1 MRMTF
6 RSMFLAKTQTIVNS
20 HQIGFASNGDYV
32 VAVVPRFWFPEEIP
46 AGVVDDS
53 RILVVPA
60 KGEREFYSIED
71 ELPKPIKNF
80 GEDNIKT
87 WITFKEKQLLEGEEP
102 PEQNIDSDLINGL
115 FNLLRNVKKDDLDE
129 ASFFSIHSNSSEF
142 TTLLFRIIIDIVAD
156 DMRELRRSYKELKVK
171 SSTIKGRIDF
181 SSSIPLIAA
190 QIPQMVCITEE
201 FSLNAPHYS
210 ALMTAFDHIGN
221 VAMDKDDSILKKIFE
236 EIAEDALVTRA
247 KFREIPS
254 MTYGQAVRTLRSE
267 ALPPQLRQWSA
278 LFGFALLVLE
288 DEGANLS
295 SGNYNPRSVTYTA
308 AQLWEDILFKVVK
321 KAYESETKVAHQ
333 DKLAMN
339 NPWEKDDATGDG
351 NAELMDEDVESEK
364 DSDKK
369 KSYYRTKKPDIA
381 LTIKEKDVII
391 DAKYYKDIDS
401 VMKGSSNYQM
411 LAYALSGL
419 YLDKKSTE
427 PRYGSRKLAYVVP
440 KHGKDVPPHSDTK
453 YKSIDSPKEHR
464 YKLQLP
470 FTITMNLTD
479 ESENP
484 PLRGMQMEFPSAG
497 VYFDDK
503 IHDDYY
509 DRLSKAMKE
518 ALDAYV
524 DGEEE

>member
-1 MRMTF
+1 MCMTF

-20 HQIGFASNGDYV
+20 HRIGFASNGDYV

-46 AGVVDDS
+46 AGVLDDS

-71 ELPKPIKNF
+71 ELPNHIKNS
-80 GEDNIKT
+80 DDTKT
-87 WITFKEKQLLEGEEP
+87 WVKFSDKKLLEGGEP
-102 PEQNIDSDLINGL
+102 PEQNNDSDLINGL
-115 FNLLRNVKKDDLDE
+115 FNLLRNVNKDNLDE
-129 ASFFSIHSNSSEF
+129 TSFFSIHSKSTEF
-142 TTLLFRIIIDIVAD
+142 NTLLFRIIIDIVAD

-295 SGNYNPRSVTYTA
+295 SGDYNPRSVTYTA

-321 KAYESETKVAHQ
+321 KAYKSETKVFHQ
-333 DKLAMN
+333 DNLAMN
-339 NPWEKDDATGDG
+339 NPWKKDVATGDE
-351 NAELMDEDVESEK
+351 NVERMDEGVESEK

-427 PRYGSRKLAYVVP
+427 PRYGSRKIAYVVP
-440 KHGKDVPPHSDTK
+440 KHGKELISHGDTA
-453 YKSIDSPKEHR
+453 YKRIDSPKEHR

-470 FTITMNLTD
+470 FTIAMNITD
-479 ESENP
+479 ELESP

-497 VYFDDK
+497 VYFDDE
-503 IHDDYY
+503 IHDKYY
-509 DRLSKAMKE
+509 NRLSEAMKKV
-518 ALDAYV
+518 LDAYV

>member
-1 MRMTF
+1 MHMTF
-6 RSMFLAKTQTIVNS
+6 RSKFKAVTQKIVNS
-20 HQIGFASNGDYV
+20 HQIGFASNEDYV

-308 AQLWEDILFKVVK
+308 AQLWEDILFKVVE
-321 KAYESETKVAHQ
+321 KAYESETTVFHQ
-333 DKLAMN
+333 DNLAMN
-339 NPWEKDDATGDG
+339 DPWKGDAGEGVDNVEKIV
-351 NAELMDEDVESEK
+351 EDNG
-364 DSDKK
+364 
-369 KSYYRTKKPDIA
+369 SYRKKKPDIA
-381 LTIKEKDVII
+381 LTIKDNDVII
-391 DAKYYKDIDS
+391 DAKYYKNIDS
-401 VMKGSSNYQM
+401 VMGSSNYQM

-419 YLDKKSTE
+419 YLPKESTE
-427 PRYGSRKLAYVVP
+427 VRVGPRRVAYVVP
-440 KHGKDVPPHSDTK
+440 KYGEELISQGDTE
-453 YKSIDSPKEHR
+453 YESIDSPENNR

-470 FTITMNLTD
+470 FTIVNQS
-479 ESENP
+479 ESP
-484 PLRGMQMEFPSAG
+484 PLQGMQMEFPSAG
-497 VYFDDK
+497 VYFDDE
-503 IHDDYY
+503 IHDEYY
-509 DRLSKAMKE
+509 DRLSEAMKKV
-518 ALDAYV
+518 LDAYV
-524 DGEEE
+524 DGEED